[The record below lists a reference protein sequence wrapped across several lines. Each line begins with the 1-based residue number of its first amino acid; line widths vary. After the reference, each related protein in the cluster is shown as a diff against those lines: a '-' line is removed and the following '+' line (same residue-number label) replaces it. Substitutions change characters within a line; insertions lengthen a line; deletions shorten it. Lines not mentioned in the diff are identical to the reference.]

1 MENSITRDIANQAR
15 KRFISTITAK
25 ANSMYYKTQG
35 VSVPATGDDIPAPVM
50 LLMSDIGL
58 NVGDI
63 VIPSSNPEYM
73 DEVITGIFVNRLVDD
88 DGNIVGGF
96 KTEDDI
102 DLSCDDLG
110 LDILC
115 DICFQFENNWK
126 KMYNK

>member
-1 MENSITRDIANQAR
+1 MEKFITRDIATQAR

-25 ANSMYYKTQG
+25 TNSMYYKTQG

-50 LLMSDIGL
+50 LSMSDIGL

-73 DEVITGIFVNRLVDD
+73 DEFITGIFVNRVVED

-96 KTEDDI
+96 RTEDDI
-102 DLSCDDLG
+102 DLSCDDLS
-110 LDILC
+110 LDILY
-115 DICFQFENNWK
+115 DVCFQFESNWK

>member
-1 MENSITRDIANQAR
+1 MKNSITRDIATQAR
-15 KRFISTITAK
+15 KKFISTITAK

-50 LLMSDIGL
+50 LSMSDIGL

-73 DEVITGIFVNRLVDD
+73 DEVITGIFVNRVVDD
-88 DGNIVGGF
+88 EGNIVGGF
-96 KTEDDI
+96 RTEDDI
-102 DLSCDDLG
+102 DLSCDDLS
-110 LDILC
+110 LDILYAV
-115 DICFQFENNWK
+115 CFQFESNWK

>member
-1 MENSITRDIANQAR
+1 MEKSITRDIATKAR
-15 KRFISTITAK
+15 KMFISTITAK

-50 LLMSDIGL
+50 LSMSDIGL

-63 VIPSSNPEYM
+63 VIPSSNLEYM
-73 DEVITGIFVNRLVDD
+73 DEFITGIFVNRVVED

-96 KTEDDI
+96 RTEDDI
-102 DLSCDDLG
+102 DLSCDDLS

-115 DICFQFENNWK
+115 DVCFQFESNWK